1 MAFVDSLGWKRVE
14 NAAAAA
20 AAEDLA
26 ATASNSVGEGRW
38 NFASG
43 EETAAAAAALIDCA
57 VKDTRPQE
65 LE

>member
-14 NAAAAA
+14 NAAAA